1 MFTILPAVPTSVSR
15 TLIPT
20 WMHDILCA
28 DLCTFRHQMFSDI
41 LIPTPSPH
49 EWALMKRPVSHQPLI
64 GASQGHPHANS
75 MTGALTLNICPQE
88 KSRSNKHPEKP
99 WKERNG
105 KRWLQRAW
113 WVCFHRRQPTVQW
126 LLAISSSYYWMFNT
140 YQAQSA
146 SPCVCVCTH
155 AQLLNHMWLFVTP
168 MDCSPPCSSVH
179 GILQARILE
188 GVAILYLHICSQ
200 LILITV
206 LQVKYYVPWFLAE
219 EIQFKKLSHLPKIQF
234 KRLSHLP
241 KITSLPCLHTSLL
254 TMMLLPREP
263 RIFLKHQF
271 ITSPDY
277 PFPLFII
284 IQFQNLNSG
293 KCVMHVYLVASDS
306 VTVWTIARQAPLS
319 TGFFKQEYWNGLP
332 FSPPGE
338 RWGYWQRRGFKT
350 IRLVCSEK
358 WLWAKRGAGVQGA
371 VSKV

>member
-41 LIPTPSPH
+41 LTPTP
-49 EWALMKRPVSHQPLI
+49 RPQWVSTDEETIESHQPLI
-64 GASQGHPHANS
+64 ATPQDHPRANS
-75 MTGALTLNICPQE
+75 MTGALTLNICAQE
-88 KSRSNKHPEKP
+88 KSRSNEHPEKP
-99 WKERNG
+99 WKEING

-140 YQAQSA
+140 YQAQFA

-206 LQVKYYVPWFLAE
+206 LQVKYYVPWFLVE
-219 EIQFKKLSHLPKIQF
+219 EIRFREVKSLTKNHITSRSTYIPLDYDASSKKTPDFLKTSVHNITWLPLSLVHYNPVPKLKFREMRYACVLSHIW
-234 KRLSHLP
+234 LSD
-241 KITSLPCLHTSLL
+241 CL
-254 TMMLLPREP
+254 
-263 RIFLKHQF
+263 
-271 ITSPDY
+271 
-277 PFPLFII
+277 
-284 IQFQNLNSG
+284 N
-293 KCVMHVYLVASDS
+293 DS
-306 VTVWTIARQAPLS
+306 S
-319 TGFFKQEYWNGLP
+319 TGSSVHGIFQARILEWVAIFSSRGKVRILTKWRVQDNPSGVLWEMALSQERCWC
-332 FSPPGE
+332 PG
-338 RWGYWQRRGFKT
+338 G
-350 IRLVCSEK
+350 C
-358 WLWAKRGAGVQGA
+358 
-371 VSKV
+371 

>member
-64 GASQGHPHANS
+64 GASQGHPRANS

-140 YQAQSA
+140 YQAQFA

-219 EIQFKKLSHLPKIQF
+219 EIQFREVKPLTKNH
-234 KRLSHLP
+234 
-241 KITSLPCLHTSLL
+241 ITSMSTYIPLDYDASSKRTPD
-254 TMMLLPREP
+254 
-263 RIFLKHQF
+263 FLKTPVHN
-271 ITSPDY
+271 ITW
-277 PFPLFII
+277 L
-284 IQFQNLNSG
+284 
-293 KCVMHVYLVASDS
+293 
-306 VTVWTIARQAPLS
+306 PLS
-319 TGFFKQEYWNGLP
+319 LVHYNPVPKFKFREMCYACILSRIWLSDCLNHSSTGSSVHGIFQARILEWVAIFSSRGKVRILTKGRVQDNPSGLLWEMALSQERCWC
-332 FSPPGE
+332 PG
-338 RWGYWQRRGFKT
+338 G
-350 IRLVCSEK
+350 C
-358 WLWAKRGAGVQGA
+358 
-371 VSKV
+371 